1 MTVRD
6 DMIAALNGEVPE
18 RTPFIIGNWYFVHS
32 GLVFDEWRD
41 LFDQG
46 LAFITG
52 CGTIRLEE
60 HGVHKSV
67 ERRVEGDELY
77 RITRKETPVGTIQRV
92 TLDSVSK
99 PRAIEWMIE
108 HYIKEPKDYKV
119 RQWIVEHT
127 EPVPQYDAYEKLA
140 AMETDYSLTIVG
152 GGRTPAMSIMVD
164 YAGMEKFSIDVATEA
179 EELFDLYEAQKRL
192 FLECNRLIAKGP
204 GRFFIWGE
212 NLTAPML
219 GPKRYRDLLLP
230 IYKEA
235 VPVLEAGGKRVGV
248 HYDGQLRSIADEVA
262 ESPFHMLQS
271 LTEPPEGDMMLD
283 ECRAAWP
290 DKTLW
295 VNVNLDLY
303 NLPEPE
309 FRDAIIAMRERA
321 GKKGLALGISEDV
334 PDNWATTVPLILETL
349 QELG

>member
-6 DMIAALNGEVPE
+6 DMIAALNGETPE
-18 RTPFIIGNWYFVHS
+18 FTPFIISDWYFTHS
-32 GLVFDEWRD
+32 GMVFDEWRP

-60 HGVHKSV
+60 HGVRETV
-67 ERRVEGDELY
+67 TRRVEGDDLY
-77 RITRKETPVGTIQRV
+77 RITKKETPVGTIQRV

-99 PRAIEWMIE
+99 PRAIEWTIE
-108 HYIKEPKDYKV
+108 HFIKEPRDYKI

-127 EPVPQYDAYEKLA
+127 EPIAQYDAFDELAEK
-140 AMETDYSLTIVG
+140 ETDYSLTTVG

-164 YAGMEKFSIDVATEA
+164 YAGMARFSLDLASEA
-179 EELFDLYEAQKRL
+179 EELFDLYEAQKTL
-192 FLECNRLIAKGP
+192 FLECNRLIAEGP
-204 GRFFIWGE
+204 GRFFVWGE

-219 GPKRYRDLLLP
+219 GPNRYRDLLLP

-248 HYDGQLRSIADEVA
+248 HYDGQLRSITNEVA
-262 ESPFHMLQS
+262 ESPFHILHS

-303 NLPEPE
+303 NLSEAE
-309 FRDAIIAMRERA
+309 LRDAIIAMRERA

-334 PDNWATTVPLILETL
+334 PHNWATTVPLILDTL
-349 QELG
+349 RELG